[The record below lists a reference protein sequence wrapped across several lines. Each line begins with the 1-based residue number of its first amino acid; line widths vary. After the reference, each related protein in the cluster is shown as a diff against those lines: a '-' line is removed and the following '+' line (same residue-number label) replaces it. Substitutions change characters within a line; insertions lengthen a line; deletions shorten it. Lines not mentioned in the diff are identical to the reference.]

1 MQIKH
6 FSKKKLLVSLLFAF
20 ILLTLSL
27 FAKESIGRSI
37 SVSIL
42 VLFFY
47 LFYLFSEKISFAFIS
62 FLLLSLP
69 LNITYQLP
77 IEFSKTLVNNI
88 HVNYLV
94 PTLSIIDLGVFL
106 FITVLLIENRLQFK
120 TIFQKYK
127 LPLFLFSLILLLQ
140 NIFFRDLLVSL
151 NSARFLTYIF
161 TFLILIEEFRRK
173 RIETK
178 EVNLFSILLFLTTAG
193 QAIVGYLQFNKGV
206 SLGINFLG
214 ESQVAAGL
222 LGSSFVSLSG
232 TEILRSYGTFPHPNI
247 LAGFFLFSFFLSLYF
262 VKNIQKKY
270 SFVSFLTMLISVIF
284 IIPTFSRVT
293 ILLLFFSI
301 LILSFTFFIRKKRLL
316 SFTPI
321 LLVERF
327 LSLIK
332 GADSGA
338 IDRRNLI
345 KVFPSIFKENI
356 FQGMGFGRYVLFM
369 GDKAPVTKGGLFLLQ
384 PVHNVFLLL
393 LSELGI
399 FGFLAFFFLISKIFK
414 ESIKSLTIFSVLILS
429 SILVIGMFDHYLV
442 SLPQGLGM
450 LWGFVGL
457 AILFSNKLKQDKED
471 IN

>member
-20 ILLTLSL
+20 ILLVLSL
-27 FAKESIGRSI
+27 FVKESIGRFI
-37 SVSIL
+37 SVSTL

-69 LNITYQLP
+69 LNITYQVP

-106 FITVLLIENRLQFK
+106 FITALLIENRLQFK

-327 LSLIK
+327 LSLLI
-332 GADSGA
+332 GGDSGV

-369 GDKAPVTKGGLFLLQ
+369 GDKAPVT
-384 PVHNVFLLL
+384 
-393 LSELGI
+393 
-399 FGFLAFFFLISKIFK
+399 
-414 ESIKSLTIFSVLILS
+414 
-429 SILVIGMFDHYLV
+429 
-442 SLPQGLGM
+442 
-450 LWGFVGL
+450 
-457 AILFSNKLKQDKED
+457 
-471 IN
+471 

>member
-20 ILLTLSL
+20 TLLVSSL
-27 FAKESIGRSI
+27 FVKESIGRFI
-37 SVSIL
+37 SVSTL

-106 FITVLLIENRLQFK
+106 FITALLIENRLQFK

-161 TFLILIEEFRRK
+161 TFLILIEEFRREK
-173 RIETK
+173 IESK
-178 EVNLFSILLFLTTAG
+178 EVKIFSILLFLTTAG

-270 SFVSFLTMLISVIF
+270 SFIPFLTMLISVIS
-284 IIPTFSRVT
+284 ILPTFSRVT

-301 LILSFTFFIRKKRLL
+301 LILSFT
-316 SFTPI
+316 
-321 LLVERF
+321 
-327 LSLIK
+327 
-332 GADSGA
+332 
-338 IDRRNLI
+338 
-345 KVFPSIFKENI
+345 
-356 FQGMGFGRYVLFM
+356 
-369 GDKAPVTKGGLFLLQ
+369 
-384 PVHNVFLLL
+384 
-393 LSELGI
+393 
-399 FGFLAFFFLISKIFK
+399 
-414 ESIKSLTIFSVLILS
+414 ILS
-429 SILVIGMFDHYLV
+429 
-442 SLPQGLGM
+442 
-450 LWGFVGL
+450 
-457 AILFSNKLKQDKED
+457 
-471 IN
+471 

>member
-6 FSKKKLLVSLLFAF
+6 FSKKKLIVSLLFVFA
-20 ILLTLSL
+20 LLALSL

-106 FITVLLIENRLQFK
+106 FITALLIENRLQFK

-193 QAIVGYLQFNKGV
+193 QAIVGYLQFNRGV

-247 LAGFFLFSFFLSLYF
+247 LAGFFLSLYF

-332 GADSGA
+332 GGDSGV
-338 IDRRNLI
+338 IDRSNLV

-356 FQGMGFGRYVLFM
+356 FQGMGLGRYVLFM
-369 GDKAPVTKGGLFLLQ
+369 GDRAPVTKGGLFLLQ

-399 FGFLAFFFLISKIFK
+399 FGFLSFSFLIYKILK
-414 ESIKSLTIFSVLILS
+414 ENIKSLTISSVLILS
-429 SILVIGMFDHYLV
+429 SVLVIGMFDHYLV
-442 SLPQGLGM
+442 SLPQGVGM

>member
-20 ILLTLSL
+20 ILLVLSL
-27 FAKESIGRSI
+27 FVKESIGRFI
-37 SVSIL
+37 SVSTL

-69 LNITYQLP
+69 LNITYQVP

-106 FITVLLIENRLQFK
+106 FITALLIENRLQFK

-327 LSLIK
+327 LSLLI
-332 GADSGA
+332 GGDSGV

-399 FGFLAFFFLISKIFK
+399 FGFLSFSFLIYKILK
-414 ESIKSLTIFSVLILS
+414 ENIKSLTISSVLILS
-429 SILVIGMFDHYLV
+429 SVLVIGMFDHYLV
-442 SLPQGLGM
+442 SLPQGVGM
-450 LWGFVGL
+450 RCGFVGL
-457 AILFSNKLKQDKED
+457 AIIFSNKLKKNKEE